1 MQSHSMKC
9 IFIQTKPSSLSTS
22 SCSVGTVLLN
32 HWRAARGLIR
42 GMMDLFLY
50 SCAVATQEW
59 CMATFCKH
67 GHSSQRGQA
76 SMTQLR
82 YSILPYDAIAVEWIH
97 PEIPLSSLSG
107 NIAPCVGLCYFPHS
121 SPIRD
126 G

>member
-1 MQSHSMKC
+1 MHIHTNQAFLPFNFLLFRGHCVIKSLAGRPGAHSWDDG
-9 IFIQTKPSSLSTS
+9 S
-22 SCSVGTVLLN
+22 
-32 HWRAARGLIR
+32 
-42 GMMDLFLY
+42 FLY

-107 NIAPCVGLCYFPHS
+107 NIAPCVGLCY
-121 SPIRD
+121 
-126 G
+126 